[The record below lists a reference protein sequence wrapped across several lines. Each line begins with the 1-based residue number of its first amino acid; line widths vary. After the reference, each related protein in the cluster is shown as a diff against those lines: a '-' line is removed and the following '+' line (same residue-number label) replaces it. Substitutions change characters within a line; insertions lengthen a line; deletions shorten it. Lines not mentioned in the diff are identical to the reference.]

1 MFLVFLSYCNPV
13 KISVQTGQPV
23 SLRFRTHLPLPLNK
37 LHRAYA
43 VGTNLLGSKTEMLC
57 LQGAVHGWQ
66 NQWCYEHSTSK
77 HPVKCNTSQQHQLWR
92 YCLYR
97 TQENKEI
104 FGLWGMLD
112 RNMAM
117 LVMKEGKKNPSWS
130 RKERSPYCILVLILG
145 NKAVTMLFTFSVTTS
160 INICDWCTVPEYS
173 F

>member
-1 MFLVFLSYCNPV
+1 MTFFLPNLLIFKDTFLVFLSYCNPV

-57 LQGAVHGWQ
+57 LQGAVHTWQ
-66 NQWCYEHSTSK
+66 NQWCYEHPTSK

-97 TQENKEI
+97 TQETKEI
-104 FGLWGMLD
+104 FGIWGMLD

-117 LVMKEGKKNPSWS
+117 LVMKEDKKKKKTPL
-130 RKERSPYCILVLILG
+130 EL
-145 NKAVTMLFTFSVTTS
+145 
-160 INICDWCTVPEYS
+160 E
-173 F
+173 